1 MDKIY
6 TAQDVAN
13 VIAKVEELALIN
25 AELEDLLAHGSN
37 DEKLVT
43 RKFELQNAVRKFK
56 SVVSDSEENI
66 QNEDEDLETE
76 KIRVEFND
84 IMFKYKK
91 RKRELEIII
100 KNYTNG
106 NSD

>member
-13 VIAKVEELALIN
+13 VVAKVEELALVN
-25 AELEDLLAHGSN
+25 AELDDLLAHGSN

-56 SVVSDSEENI
+56 SVVSDSEE
-66 QNEDEDLETE
+66 QVENEEEDLETE
-76 KIRVEFND
+76 KMRAEFGA
-84 IMFKYKK
+84 IMFKYKQ
-91 RKRELEIII
+91 RKRELELIIRT
-100 KNYTNG
+100 YTNG

>member
-13 VIAKVEELALIN
+13 VVAKVEELAIVN
-25 AELEDLLAHGSN
+25 TELDDLLAHGSN

-56 SVVSDSEENI
+56 SVVSDSEE
-66 QNEDEDLETE
+66 QVANEEEDLETE
-76 KIRVEFND
+76 KMRAEFVT
-84 IMFKYKK
+84 IMFKYKE
-91 RKRELEIII
+91 RKRNLELIIRT
-100 KNYTNG
+100 YTNG

>member
-13 VIAKVEELALIN
+13 VVAKVEELALVN
-25 AELEDLLAHGSN
+25 AELDDLLAHGSN

-56 SVVSDSEENI
+56 SVVSDSEE
-66 QNEDEDLETE
+66 QVLNEEEDLETE
-76 KIRVEFND
+76 KMRAEFGA
-84 IMFKYKK
+84 IMFKYKQ
-91 RKRELEIII
+91 RKRELELIIRT
-100 KNYTNG
+100 YTNG

>member
-13 VIAKVEELALIN
+13 VVAKVEELALVN
-25 AELEDLLAHGSN
+25 AELDDLLAHGSN

-56 SVVSDSEENI
+56 SVVSDSEE
-66 QNEDEDLETE
+66 QVANEEEDLETE
-76 KIRVEFND
+76 KMRAEFGA
-84 IMFKYKK
+84 IMFKYKQ
-91 RKRELEIII
+91 RKRELELIIRT
-100 KNYTNG
+100 YTNG

>member
-13 VIAKVEELALIN
+13 VVAKVEELAIVN
-25 AELEDLLAHGSN
+25 AELDDLLAHGSN

-56 SVVSDSEENI
+56 SVVSDSEE
-66 QNEDEDLETE
+66 QVANEEEDLETE
-76 KIRVEFND
+76 KMRAEFGA
-84 IMFKYKK
+84 IMFKYKQ
-91 RKRELEIII
+91 RKRELELIIRT
-100 KNYTNG
+100 YTNG

>member
-13 VIAKVEELALIN
+13 VIAKVEELALVN
-25 AELEDLLAHGSN
+25 AELDDLLAHGSN

-56 SVVSDSEENI
+56 SVVSDSEE
-66 QNEDEDLETE
+66 QVSNEEEDLETE
-76 KIRVEFND
+76 KMRAEFGA
-84 IMFKYKK
+84 IMFKYKQ
-91 RKRELEIII
+91 RKRELELIIRT
-100 KNYTNG
+100 YTNG

>member
-13 VIAKVEELALIN
+13 VVAKVEELALVN

-56 SVVSDSEENI
+56 SVVSDSEE
-66 QNEDEDLETE
+66 QVANEEEDLETE
-76 KIRVEFND
+76 KMRAEFGA
-84 IMFKYKK
+84 IMFKYKQ
-91 RKRELEIII
+91 RKRELELIIRT
-100 KNYTNG
+100 YTNG

>member
-6 TAQDVAN
+6 TAQDVAD

-66 QNEDEDLETE
+66 QNEEEDLETE
-76 KIRVEFND
+76 KIRAEFND